1 LNKKIFYAIT
11 FLVFA
16 FSNFA
21 SAKTAQHGV
30 YATFYTS
37 KGNIVCKLFE
47 KKAPETVRNFV
58 NLTLGRKEFFESGSR
73 HKRALR
79 PFYNGVIFH
88 RAIPG
93 LLIESGDHG
102 ETGAGGPGFFIKD
115 ETSELAFDRPGRLA
129 MVRGKDM
136 LVNGSMFFIT
146 VRAASQFSGINPI
159 FGQVVEG
166 MDVVEVISKVPLNIA
181 DKPLKKIYINKVGI
195 QVYR

>member
-1 LNKKIFYAIT
+1 LNKKIFYVIA
-11 FLVFA
+11 FLLLA
-16 FSNFA
+16 FST
-21 SAKTAQHGV
+21 SAYSKTTRHGV

-37 KGNIVCKLFE
+37 KGDIVCKLFE
-47 KKAPETVRNFV
+47 KKAPETVQNFV
-58 NLTLGRKEFFESGSR
+58 NLALGRKEFFEAGSK

-88 RAIPG
+88 KAVPE
-93 LLIESGDHG
+93 LLIEAGDHG
-102 ETGAGGPGFFIKD
+102 ETGKGGPGFFIKD

-129 MVRGKDM
+129 MVRNKDM
-136 LVNGSMFFIT
+136 LISGSVFFIT
-146 VRAASQFSGINPI
+146 VKAANQFSGINPV

-166 MDVVEVISKVPLNIA
+166 MDVVEAISTVPLNIA